1 MEEAYKCC
9 LPYLVRNQF
18 RKKFKNYIANIYL
31 SCYIKSR
38 PHRAGQQVKKE
49 IKKLLT
55 PRCKM

>member
-38 PHRAGQQVKKE
+38 PHRAGQQVKKRN
-49 IKKLLT
+49 KKVVDT
-55 PRCKM
+55 TM